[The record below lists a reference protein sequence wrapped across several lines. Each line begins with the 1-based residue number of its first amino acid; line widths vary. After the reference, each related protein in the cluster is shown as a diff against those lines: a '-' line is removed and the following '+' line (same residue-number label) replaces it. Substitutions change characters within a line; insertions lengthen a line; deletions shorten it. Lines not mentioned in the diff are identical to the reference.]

1 VTSANVAHLPVGV
14 PGKSSPTVA
23 RRLRTGDVMR
33 SPTNVV
39 APDTAVTA
47 VATLLAATGCSGVPV
62 VSGAGQVVG
71 LVTEA
76 DLVRHQLR
84 SAFGSAVASAPSVV
98 GDVMTTEPLLAPSR
112 YDLGALV
119 GLMHAAGTSV
129 VPIVDGRRLVGMVDM
144 RDLVRIVGASNT
156 RIPASRQASG

>member
-14 PGKSSPTVA
+14 TAKSTPTVV
-23 RRLRTGDVMR
+23 RRLRTDDVMR
-33 SPTNVV
+33 TPTNVV
-39 APDTAVTA
+39 APDTPVTA
-47 VATLLAATGCSGVPV
+47 AATLLASTGCSGVPV
-62 VSGAGQVVG
+62 VSGEGHVVG

-84 SAFGSAVASAPSVV
+84 SALGSSTGTGSVV
-98 GDVMTTEPLLAPSR
+98 GDVMTAEPLLAPSR

-119 GLMHAAGTSV
+119 GLMHAAGTAV
-129 VPIVDGRRLVGMVDM
+129 VPIVDGRRLVGTVDM

-156 RIPASRQASG
+156 RLPVSRQASG

>member
-1 VTSANVAHLPVGV
+1 MTTANVAHLPVGTS
-14 PGKSSPTVA
+14 GKSSPTVA

-33 SPTNVV
+33 TPTDVV
-39 APDTAVTA
+39 APDTPVSAA
-47 VATLLAATGCSGVPV
+47 ATLLAATGCSGVPV
-62 VSGAGQVVG
+62 VGAEGGVVG

-84 SAFGSAVASAPSVV
+84 SPFSQAAGPAAVV
-98 GDVMTTEPLLAPSR
+98 GDVMTSEPLLAPSR
-112 YDLGALV
+112 YDLGTLV

-144 RDLVRIVGASNT
+144 RDLVRIAGAVET
-156 RIPASRQASG
+156 RIPVSRQASG